1 MCGCGCLCGFPVS
14 IANSDVQICLNDLIF
29 GNLSYLFVF
38 KEIPS
43 NQESLQFFYE
53 VISKIIW
60 EEDLSCRVHA
70 CFSFQMFCRV

>member
-1 MCGCGCLCGFPVS
+1 MAGIFRKLNWLSYYKTFVYKVAVGELRLSAVCGCGCLCGFPVS

-43 NQESLQFFYE
+43 NQESL
-53 VISKIIW
+53 
-60 EEDLSCRVHA
+60 
-70 CFSFQMFCRV
+70 